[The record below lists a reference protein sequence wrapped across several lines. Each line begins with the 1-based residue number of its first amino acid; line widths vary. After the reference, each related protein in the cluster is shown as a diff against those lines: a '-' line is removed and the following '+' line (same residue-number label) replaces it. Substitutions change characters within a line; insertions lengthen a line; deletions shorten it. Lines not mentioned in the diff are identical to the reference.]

1 LLADLPATL
10 DYVTSHARATL
21 LAMTSRRNVLALVGL
36 ALVGCLS
43 PTLPL
48 PPPSKPDVEG
58 PDQQGQV
65 TLDGF
70 VPQSDTAVV
79 AINHRTGEIR
89 GQVVANDGHYRFAI
103 GAQIGDLMELW
114 YTIGDEQ
121 SPAVKFII
129 EAPK

>member
-1 LLADLPATL
+1 
-10 DYVTSHARATL
+10 
-21 LAMTSRRNVLALVGL
+21 MTSRRNVLALVGL
-36 ALVGCLS
+36 ALAGCLS

-70 VPQSDTAVV
+70 VPQSNTAVV
-79 AINHRTGEIR
+79 AVNHRTGEIR
-89 GQVVANDGHYRFAI
+89 GQIVNDFHYRFQI
-103 GAQIGDLMELW
+103 GAEYGDLMELW

-121 SPAVKFII
+121 SPAVKFFI
-129 EAPK
+129 EEPK

>member
-1 LLADLPATL
+1 
-10 DYVTSHARATL
+10 
-21 LAMTSRRNVLALVGL
+21 MTSRRNVLALVGL
-36 ALVGCLS
+36 ALAGCLS

-65 TLDGF
+65 TLDGY

-89 GQVVANDGHYRFAI
+89 GQIVGNDGHYRFAI

-129 EAPK
+129 DAPK